1 MAMET
6 TMCGHAVTDPATSEN
21 EVTICGPYRDVFF
34 FDPREI
40 DLNDKRILGFVE
52 VELGIPLLGFRSQR
66 RSPWAID
73 EFVKESVYFL

>member
-6 TMCGHAVTDPATSEN
+6 AVCVHAVTDPATSED

-34 FDPREI
+34 FDPGQI
-40 DLNDKRILGFVE
+40 YLHDKRILGFVE